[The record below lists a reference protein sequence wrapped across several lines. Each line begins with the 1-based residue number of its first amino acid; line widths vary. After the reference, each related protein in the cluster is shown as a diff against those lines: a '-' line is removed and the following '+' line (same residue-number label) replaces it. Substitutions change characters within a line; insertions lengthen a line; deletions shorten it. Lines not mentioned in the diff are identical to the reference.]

1 VNEVIETEPTDLNA
15 LMARL
20 ADGDRTAF
28 TPVFRTLWPKV
39 YRLCRHL
46 LQSSADAEDAA
57 QQAMEK
63 ILSRASEYDLSRPAQ
78 PWALGIAGWE
88 CRSLRKRTTRRR
100 ELSDEAAPDPRDA
113 RPGADDALVERDLV
127 AGAMAA
133 LGTLSSNDQETLLA
147 SYFDRASAVSGA
159 TLRKRR
165 ERALD
170 RLRVAF
176 RRLYAID

>member
-1 VNEVIETEPTDLNA
+1 VIGSELTDLNA
-15 LMARL
+15 LMAQL
-20 ADGDRTAF
+20 ADGDRAAF

-39 YRLCRHL
+39 YRLCQHL

-63 ILSRASEYDLSRPAQ
+63 ILSRASEYDAKRPAL

-88 CRSLRKRTTRRR
+88 CRTLRQRKTRRR
-100 ELSDEAAPDPRDA
+100 ELSDESAPDPQDA
-113 RPGADDALVERDLV
+113 SLSADDALAERDLI
-127 AGAMAA
+127 AGAMTA
-133 LGTLSSNDQETLLA
+133 LGTLSPNDQETLLA
-147 SYFDRASAVSGA
+147 TYFDGASSANGP

>member
-1 VNEVIETEPTDLNA
+1 MTETEATDLNA

-28 TPVFRTLWPKV
+28 TPVFRALWPKV
-39 YRLCRHL
+39 YRLCQHL
-46 LQSSADAEDAA
+46 LRRTADAEDAA

-63 ILSRASEYDLSRPAQ
+63 ILSRAPEYDVSRPAL

-88 CRSLRKRTTRRR
+88 CRTSSTRQMRRR
-100 ELSDEAAPDPRDA
+100 ELSDEAAPDAQDA
-113 RPGADDALVERDLV
+113 RPGADDALVERDLI
-127 AGAMAA
+127 AAAMAA
-133 LGTLSSNDQETLLA
+133 LGTLSPNDQESLLA
-147 SYFDRASAVSGA
+147 TYFDRATSVGGS

-165 ERALD
+165 ERALE

>member
-1 VNEVIETEPTDLNA
+1 MIETEPTDLNA

-28 TPVFRTLWPKV
+28 TPVFRALWPKV
-39 YRLCRHL
+39 YRLCQHL
-46 LQSSADAEDAA
+46 LSSSADAEDAA

-63 ILSRASEYDLSRPAQ
+63 ILSRASEYDVSRPAQ

-88 CRSLRKRTTRRR
+88 CRTLRKRQARRR
-100 ELSDEAAPDPRDA
+100 ELSDEAAPDLQDA

-133 LGTLSSNDQETLLA
+133 LGTLSPNDQETLLA
-147 SYFDRASAVSGA
+147 TYFDRATRVGGS

>member
-1 VNEVIETEPTDLNA
+1 MIEGESTDLNA

-20 ADGDRTAF
+20 ADGDRAAF

-39 YRLCRHL
+39 YRLCQHL
-46 LQSSADAEDAA
+46 LHSSADAEDAA

-63 ILSRASEYDLSRPAQ
+63 ILSRASEFDANRSAL

-88 CRSLRKRTTRRR
+88 CRTLRQRHTRRR
-100 ELSDEAAPDPRDA
+100 ELSDEAAPDPRDP
-113 RPGADDALVERDLV
+113 RPGADDALVERQLV

-133 LGTLSSNDQETLLA
+133 LGTLSANDQETLLA
-147 SYFDRASAVSGA
+147 TYFERAVSVSGP

-170 RLRVAF
+170 HLRLAF
-176 RRLYAID
+176 RRLYALD

>member
-1 VNEVIETEPTDLNA
+1 MIETEPTDLNA

-28 TPVFRTLWPKV
+28 TPVFRALWPKV
-39 YRLCRHL
+39 YRLCQHL
-46 LQSSADAEDAA
+46 LSNSADAEDAA

-63 ILSRASEYDLSRPAQ
+63 ILSRASEYDVSRPAQ

-88 CRSLRKRTTRRR
+88 CRTLRKRQARRR
-100 ELSDEAAPDPRDA
+100 ELSDEAAPDLQDA

-133 LGTLSSNDQETLLA
+133 LGTLSPNDQETLLA
-147 SYFDRASAVSGA
+147 TYFDRATRVGGS

>member
-1 VNEVIETEPTDLNA
+1 VNETEHNEMNA

-20 ADGDRTAF
+20 ADGDRAAF

-39 YRLCRHL
+39 HRLCLQL
-46 LQSSADAEDAA
+46 LHSDADADDAA

-63 ILSRASEYDLSRPAQ
+63 ILARASEYDRNRAAL

-88 CRSLRKRTTRRR
+88 CRTLRRRQFRRR
-100 ELSDEAAPDPRDA
+100 EQS
-113 RPGADDALVERDLV
+113 DDALPEPPANQVDADEALAERDLV
-127 AGAMAA
+127 HAAMDA
-133 LGTLSSNDQETLLA
+133 LGTLSSSDQETLLA
-147 SYFDRASAVSGA
+147 TYFGNGAPASVDAA

-165 ERALD
+165 ERALT
-170 RLRVAF
+170 RLRAAF